1 MFESFDMGNVGRK
14 NPTTSSLNYQS
25 PLQLSCLMYHRL
37 PRPPPS
43 RSQLPRLLIYT
54 PHNRRNKQ
62 FLFHVTITIS
72 NEGFKHEDQ
81 SCINT
86 KPPPELAHR
95 DSRAAKVG
103 KRHTRGTERAE
114 KGQEY
119 ERKQEKKNIKK
130 EKMATATVSAFTTPT
145 PALATPS
152 RCTADFSLVP
162 VRTFPV
168 SSV

>member
-1 MFESFDMGNVGRK
+1 
-14 NPTTSSLNYQS
+14 
-25 PLQLSCLMYHRL
+25 MYHRL
-37 PRPPPS
+37 PRPPPPPS

-54 PHNRRNKQ
+54 PHDRRNKQ

-72 NEGFKHEDQ
+72 NEGFEHEDQ

-130 EKMATATVSAFTTPT
+130 GKNGNGNGIGIHDPHSSARDAVAMHGRFLARSGSYFPSIVCLKM
-145 PALATPS
+145 
-152 RCTADFSLVP
+152 DIQED
-162 VRTFPV
+162 
-168 SSV
+168 